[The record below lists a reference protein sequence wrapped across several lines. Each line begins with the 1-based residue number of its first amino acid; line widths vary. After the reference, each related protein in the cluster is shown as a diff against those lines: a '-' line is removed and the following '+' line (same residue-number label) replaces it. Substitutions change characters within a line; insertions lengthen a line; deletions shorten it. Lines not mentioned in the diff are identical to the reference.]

1 MWRSERGVR
10 GNPVA
15 APQPGLIGPFA
26 GSGPPNET
34 PKVSDVSD
42 YLPFL
47 VFLYGTFAGFL
58 MFRLGKNNEL
68 RAGEERVLVAAGW
81 TMTALSLTLAA
92 GLILFAISQ
101 TVFPVA

>member
-1 MWRSERGVR
+1 MRRPERGVR

-15 APQPGLIGPFA
+15 TPQPGLNGPFA
-26 GSGPPNET
+26 GSGPNET

-47 VFLYGTFAGFL
+47 VFLYGSFAGFL

-81 TMTALSLTLAA
+81 TMTAASLTLAA
-92 GLILFAISQ
+92 GLIIFAISQ
-101 TVFPVA
+101 SVFAIA